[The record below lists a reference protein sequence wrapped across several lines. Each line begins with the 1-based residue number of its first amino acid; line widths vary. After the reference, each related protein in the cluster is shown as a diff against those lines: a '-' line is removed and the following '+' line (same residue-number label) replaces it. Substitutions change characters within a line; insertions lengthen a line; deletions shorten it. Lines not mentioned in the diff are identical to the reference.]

1 MSSNNKQQ
9 RTNQQLTWI
18 ILAIGVLAVST
29 AAIFIRLCLETAGE
43 RSVGFS
49 LFIAASRLGIASL
62 IILPAWRTIRQQQ
75 VSLKAY
81 YYAVA
86 AGICLALHFASWTN
100 SLSFTSIA
108 ASTTLVTT
116 NAIWVPLF
124 SWLWWRE
131 KPNKMTIWGIPIAFC
146 GGILIA
152 ASDTSGGGSNSNP
165 LLGDFLAVVGAWM
178 VSWYIL
184 FGREAQR
191 AGLSIASYSAIVYT
205 TAALVLFPLP
215 FLFGSGYLGYPQA
228 VYFYILM
235 LAMIPQLIGHTSLNF
250 SLRFISSTLV
260 TLAVLFEPIFSS
272 FLGWLIFGEVPSRL
286 VLVGGVFLLVGVAMA
301 IVSTKNNK

>member
-1 MSSNNKQQ
+1 M
-9 RTNQQLTWI
+9 
-18 ILAIGVLAVST
+18 LAVST

-62 IILPAWRTIRQQQ
+62 IILPAWRTIKQQQ
-75 VSLKAY
+75 VSLQAY

-124 SWLWWRE
+124 SWLWWGE
-131 KPNKMTIWGIPIAFC
+131 KPNKMTILGIMIAFC

-152 ASDTSGGGSNSNP
+152 ASDTSAGGSNSNP
-165 LLGDFLAVVGAWM
+165 LLGDFLALVGAWM
-178 VSWYIL
+178 VSLYIL

-191 AGLSIASYSAIVYT
+191 SGFSVTSYSAIVYT
-205 TAALVLFPLP
+205 TAALLLLPLP

-235 LAMIPQLIGHTSLNF
+235 LAIIPQLIGHTSLNF
-250 SLRFISSTLV
+250 SLRFISPTLV
-260 TLAVLFEPIFSS
+260 TLAVLFEPICSS
-272 FLGWLIFGEVPSRL
+272 FLGWLIFQEVPSRL
-286 VLVGGVFLLVGVAMA
+286 VFVGATLLLVGVAVA
-301 IVSTKNNK
+301 IISTNNKQ